1 MTPKERRAKTAERV
15 RRWRARNPGQ
25 GKRNCVRVQE
35 TQSSKD
41 SCELEVYYQQNK
53 AKLYER
59 KKAYLA
65 RNPAKLRRWKNA
77 DYQRHRE
84 SYIARAHVGQQ
95 RIAFHFTNLQPLWAI
110 DNIRKGART
119 MTVNMLG
126 KVERDAQQST
136 AGSRARFDLCYVRYF
151 LSEP

>member
-35 TQSSKD
+35 TQSSND

-65 RNPAKLRRWKNA
+65 RNPAKLRRGKTQTINGT
-77 DYQRHRE
+77 
-84 SYIARAHVGQQ
+84 ARATSLVHMSDNNGSHFIS
-95 RIAFHFTNLQPLWAI
+95 RICSHSGLSI
-110 DNIRKGART
+110 IS
-119 MTVNMLG
+119 
-126 KVERDAQQST
+126 ERVHAQ
-136 AGSRARFDLCYVRYF
+136 
-151 LSEP
+151 

>member
-1 MTPKERRAKTAERV
+1 MCVAGGLGIQDRANAIASACRKRNRAKIAAS
-15 RRWRARNPGQ
+15 WRYR
-25 GKRNCVRVQE
+25 
-35 TQSSKD
+35 
-41 SCELEVYYQQNK
+41 VYYQQNK

-151 LSEP
+151 AE